1 MDNLGKHLSPAFTS
15 FHENGRP
22 GNSGWQSSP
31 WAVKVGRGK
40 NHGRQLFVPGVGFRQ
55 PMAMTGGK
63 SGIEDRSGIWG
74 GGAASSTFNGR
85 REGTSQG
92 EFLRPPIREGGLGC
106 GAGSLSRLEGDSRVV
121 FVMYFARIL
130 EVFWGGGGVWHVLFR
145 KCPILRSNSH
155 KIPIFG
161 GLPYQSSCLY
171 AAIRHWSMHWDQIL

>member
-1 MDNLGKHLSPAFTS
+1 MGAIVSMEGQASSAQQIASVDCQAMHWHWQILESIGGYQINWRKTNMDNLGKHLSPAFTS

-74 GGAASSTFNGR
+74 GGAAISQLPLQLLMGGERGPPRESSSDLPLGKGGWVVE
-85 REGTSQG
+85 REVWAGWRG
-92 EFLRPPIREGGLGC
+92 IRG
-106 GAGSLSRLEGDSRVV
+106 
-121 FVMYFARIL
+121 
-130 EVFWGGGGVWHVLFR
+130 
-145 KCPILRSNSH
+145 
-155 KIPIFG
+155 
-161 GLPYQSSCLY
+161 
-171 AAIRHWSMHWDQIL
+171 

>member
-1 MDNLGKHLSPAFTS
+1 MTIFPLGC
-15 FHENGRP
+15 EGR
-22 GNSGWQSSP
+22 SW
-31 WAVKVGRGK
+31 K
-40 NHGRQLFVPGVGFRQ
+40 
-55 PMAMTGGK
+55 K
-63 SGIEDRSGIWG
+63 SRKTALRSGGWVSPTNG
-74 GGAASSTFNGR
+74 HDWRKKWHWRQEWHLRWWRRHQSTASSTFNGR

-155 KIPIFG
+155 KNPIFG